1 MGAIKITDNHSTV
14 NTKKCIG
21 CGLCVPTCP
30 EGAMQLIKKD
40 KQLEPPK
47 TIDDLHSRIM
57 EKKIEIRQAKAIG
70 K

>member
-1 MGAIKITDNHSTV
+1 MH
-14 NTKKCIG
+14 
-21 CGLCVPTCP
+21 
-30 EGAMQLIKKD
+30 LIKKV